1 MDSAESLGS
10 LTKGSNT
17 LTGGEK
23 KKSFYSAR
31 ISLDAVCDC
40 YLPSLHCAPKSSGLS
55 CRTRTLPKPSAF
67 LLHRL
72 RGAGRKVR
80 LETLPE
86 ETLSIEHR
94 AVTSLDLPAALLQ
107 IYSPA
112 ENRKQLGCS
121 PFRLFKEW
129 AVIISHP
136 PWMNQ
141 KTIPPFSIRELME
154 QFYEQKW
161 IQANEIYLAFDWT
174 LSSLCTYDTHTLIL
188 PLSIIGFT
196 FVPWQ
201 IKSLKKKIYQWFGLL
216 TGCLHAL
223 KGIRSLA
230 QGQLHCQRMQF
241 KTNST
246 QSMCLWSGIRK
257 AE

>member
-55 CRTRTLPKPSAF
+55 CRPRTLPNSSAF

-86 ETLSIEHR
+86 ETLSVEHR

-201 IKSLKKKIYQWFGLL
+201 IKSLKK
-216 TGCLHAL
+216 
-223 KGIRSLA
+223 S
-230 QGQLHCQRMQF
+230 
-241 KTNST
+241 
-246 QSMCLWSGIRK
+246 QSMVWPFNRLFTCTKGN
-257 AE
+257 